1 MDDTAPPVSRR
12 RFHRWL
18 LGGLAGSLSAC
29 ALPGGDATPAGLPQ
43 PSLDSLAR
51 AKGLRF
57 GSALGV
63 LPTGTRRESRFHDLA
78 YRGLIAHECG
88 VLVAENETKWHE
100 IRPDPTRPYDFG
112 PADEMFAWGRARGMA
127 LRGHTLVW
135 EDPKWLPPWLSQM
148 DFGAR
153 PAEAMDRLLAEHVAT
168 VCRHFGR
175 TIESWDV
182 ANEAIEP
189 ATGEVRVNLF
199 TQALGGVPHLARL
212 FELAREHA
220 PHAQLVYNDFMS
232 WGDGGARHR
241 AGVLKLLAAL
251 KARGA
256 PVQALGVQGHIGFW
270 ESAERPSAADI
281 AEWRRFLDEVAGM
294 GLKLLVTEF
303 DVHDLHLPADIATRD
318 AAVAA
323 VARDWLDVTLAQPG
337 VDRLLCWGMADHLNW
352 LQDFQ
357 PRPDGLA
364 KRITPYDSRL
374 RAKPLREAIDAA
386 LRTMPARPVA

>member
-1 MDDTAPPVSRR
+1 MPITRR
-12 RFHRWL
+12 RFHHLL
-18 LGGLAGSLSAC
+18 LGGAAAGLSAC
-29 ALPGGDATPAGLPQ
+29 AASGGGELTLPGLPQ

-57 GSALGV
+57 GTALGV
-63 LPTGTRRESRFHDLA
+63 LASGSRQGSRLRDQR
-78 YRGLIAHECG
+78 YRALIAHECG
-88 VLVAENETKWHE
+88 ALVAENETKWHE
-100 IRPDPTRPYDFG
+100 LRPDPRRPYNFG
-112 PADEMFAWGRARGMA
+112 PADEMFAWAKARGMA

-135 EDPKWLPPWLSQM
+135 EDPNWLPAWLKEM

-153 PAEAMDRLLAEHVAT
+153 PAEAMDRVLAEHVAT
-168 VCRHFGR
+168 VCGHFGR
-175 TIESWDV
+175 DIESWDV
-182 ANEAIEP
+182 ANEAIDP
-189 ATGEVRVNLF
+189 ATGEARVNLF

-220 PHAQLVYNDFMS
+220 PHAQLVYNDYMN
-232 WGDGGARHR
+232 WGAGAARHR

-251 KARGA
+251 KSRGA
-256 PVQALGVQGHIGFW
+256 PVQALGLQGHIGFW
-270 ESAERPSAADI
+270 DSAAPPSTADI

-337 VDRLLCWGMADHLNW
+337 LDRLMCWGMADHHNW

-364 KRITPYDSRL
+364 KRVAPYDDSL
-374 RAKPLREAIDAA
+374 RAKPLREAIAAA
-386 LRTMPARPVA
+386 LRATPARPAA